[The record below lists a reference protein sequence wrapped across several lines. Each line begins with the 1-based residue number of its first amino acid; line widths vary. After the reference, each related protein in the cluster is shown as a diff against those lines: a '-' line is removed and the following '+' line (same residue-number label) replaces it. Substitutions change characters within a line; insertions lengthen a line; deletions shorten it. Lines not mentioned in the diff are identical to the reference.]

1 MTVAMKTPAEQDRDR
16 PQIEPEILPPERHRR
31 GSADDL
37 SGVRVFIGAS
47 QGSRAYIVRPGLLAV
62 AVTMLAVVLGFGLL
76 VFGAFLATAMI
87 VIAAAG
93 AALIGLTRL
102 FLPRPGSRR

>member
-1 MTVAMKTPAEQDRDR
+1 MVAMNTPAEHDRGR
-16 PQIEPEILPPERHRR
+16 SPSEPEILPPERPRR
-31 GSADDL
+31 GGADDS
-37 SGVRVFIGAS
+37 SGIRVFIGAS
-47 QGSRAYIVRPGLLAV
+47 QGSRAYIVKPGLFAV

-93 AALIGLTRL
+93 AVLVGFARL

>member
-1 MTVAMKTPAEQDRDR
+1 MVAMKTPVEHDGDRS
-16 PQIEPEILPPERHRR
+16 PSEPEILPPERPRR
-31 GSADDL
+31 GGGDDA
-37 SGVRVFIGAS
+37 SGMRVFIGAS
-47 QGSRAYIVRPGLLAV
+47 HGSRAYIVRPGLFAV

-87 VIAAAG
+87 VIGAAG
-93 AALIGLTRL
+93 AVLVGLTRL

>member
-1 MTVAMKTPAEQDRDR
+1 MVAMKTPIEHDGGHS
-16 PQIEPEILPPERHRR
+16 PSEPEILPPERPRR
-31 GSADDL
+31 GGDDAP
-37 SGVRVFIGAS
+37 GMRVFIGSS
-47 QGSRAYIVRPGLLAV
+47 QGSRAYIVRPGLFAV
-62 AVTMLAVVLGFGLL
+62 AVTMLAVVLGLGLL

-93 AALIGLTRL
+93 AVLIGLARL

>member
-16 PQIEPEILPPERHRR
+16 PQSEPEILPPEPPRR

-37 SGVRVFIGAS
+37 SGMRVFIGAS
-47 QGSRAYIVRPGLLAV
+47 QGSRAYI
-62 AVTMLAVVLGFGLL
+62 VTMLAVVLGFGLL

-87 VIAAAG
+87 VIASAG
-93 AALIGLTRL
+93 AVLIGLTRL

>member
-16 PQIEPEILPPERHRR
+16 PQSEPEILPPERHRR
-31 GSADDL
+31 GGADDL
-37 SGVRVFIGAS
+37 SGMRVFIGAS
-47 QGSRAYIVRPGLLAV
+47 QGSRAYI
-62 AVTMLAVVLGFGLL
+62 VTMLAVVLGFGLL

-87 VIAAAG
+87 VIASAG
-93 AALIGLTRL
+93 AVLIGLTRL